1 MSIMIAWQSITLDIY
16 HLLQQKFRAPFY
28 VKRKTNERLCA
39 MVFPYCSQIHIPAFH
54 IVLLMAR
61 HMDKK
66 KLRSIFFYDIHNYT
80 CIIIA
85 WAVHDKVSVQGQ
97 STILSHEDWII
108 DEAQWQNAHMTFIF
122 HGQLCFM
129 GKLLQ
134 WKKRHPRLLAWMKH
148 LSDMLPTLCTWH
160 QHLCSSWLFSGA

>member
-1 MSIMIAWQSITLDIY
+1 
-16 HLLQQKFRAPFY
+16 
-28 VKRKTNERLCA
+28 
-39 MVFPYCSQIHIPAFH
+39 MVFPYCTQIHIPAFH

-97 STILSHEDWII
+97 YTILSHEDWII

-148 LSDMLPTLCTWH
+148 LSQICFLPFVLGINIYAVVDYFQGPNLITTNVQCTI
-160 QHLCSSWLFSGA
+160 LP